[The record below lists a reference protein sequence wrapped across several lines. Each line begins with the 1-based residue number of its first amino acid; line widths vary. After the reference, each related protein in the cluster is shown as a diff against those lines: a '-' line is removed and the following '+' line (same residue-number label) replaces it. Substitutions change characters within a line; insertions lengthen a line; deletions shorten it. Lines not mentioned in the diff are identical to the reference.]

1 MRVLRAAE
9 EPVAEIEPV
18 LYEKNHPGP
27 RLRAQITV
35 LQDHPAD
42 FDQSFTPSLRS
53 MTRGED
59 RHPIS
64 VVIAGVCPRFAV
76 IREGPLGILNDQDS
90 LLATTAGCQWRAATG
105 SPSNRPPSVHGR
117 SKSRAQGS
125 ISYTSLFFRALY
137 FIVPRRDCKPHGE
150 PPIECRPRHAF
161 AAGDSRKPVTGL
173 NL

>member
-1 MRVLRAAE
+1 MSYMRVLRAAE
-9 EPVAEIEPV
+9 EPVADIEPV

-64 VVIAGVCPRFAV
+64 VVIAGVCP
-76 IREGPLGILNDQDS
+76 L
-90 LLATTAGCQWRAATG
+90 
-105 SPSNRPPSVHGR
+105 
-117 SKSRAQGS
+117 
-125 ISYTSLFFRALY
+125 
-137 FIVPRRDCKPHGE
+137 
-150 PPIECRPRHAF
+150 
-161 AAGDSRKPVTGL
+161 
-173 NL
+173 

>member
-42 FDQSFTPSLRS
+42 FDQSFTPRLRS

-64 VVIAGVCPRFAV
+64 VVIAGVCPLSGPEMCALLLSRHYPRSSALGVPNSELGHPASGAAPLEHGPGRRFT
-76 IREGPLGILNDQDS
+76 L
-90 LLATTAGCQWRAATG
+90 
-105 SPSNRPPSVHGR
+105 
-117 SKSRAQGS
+117 
-125 ISYTSLFFRALY
+125 
-137 FIVPRRDCKPHGE
+137 
-150 PPIECRPRHAF
+150 
-161 AAGDSRKPVTGL
+161 
-173 NL
+173 